1 MAEPPVPPAS
11 GARWIT
17 RANGLTTLRLAAA
30 PLLAL
35 AVTNDAVLASFALF
49 WFAVATDLLDGR
61 VARRYGEASP
71 LGGLLDHA
79 TDAAFV
85 TAGLGAVAW
94 RGEVPLVLPWMVAG
108 AFVQY
113 ALDSRALRGRPLR
126 TSQLGRWNGVAYFV
140 LLGVPV
146 VRDGL
151 GLGWPPP
158 SLVSA
163 LGWLL
168 VATTAL
174 SMADRLAALRR

>member
-1 MAEPPVPPAS
+1 MAEPPVPPAPT
-11 GARWIT
+11 RWLT
-17 RANGLTTLRLAAA
+17 RANALTTLRLVAA

-35 AVTNDAVLASFALF
+35 AVTGEEDLAAFVLF
-49 WFAVATDLLDGR
+49 WIAVATDLLDGR
-61 VARRYGEASP
+61 IARHYGEASA

-79 TDAAFV
+79 TDAIFV
-85 TAGLGAVAW
+85 TVGLGAFAS
-94 RGEVPLVLPWMVAG
+94 RGEVPVVLPWMIAG
-108 AFVQY
+108 AFIQY
-113 ALDSRALRGRPLR
+113 TLDSRALRGRPLR
-126 TSQLGRWNGVAYFV
+126 TSQLGRWNGIGYFV

-151 GLGWPPP
+151 GLGWPPGA
-158 SLVSA
+158 LVSF